1 MTTIESIWFDLRSL
15 FHVSGRFYSPAAGR
29 FETVVKP
36 GITTMKCQY
45 CEKPATFHITE
56 LTGSEGPQVVHLCEA
71 HAKKFLQKDAVTPA
85 ASIAGEIA
93 KHLNLGQTKEEIEEL
108 DQKECPVCGISFFE
122 FRNTGR
128 LGCPYDYSHF
138 ETDLEPLMI
147 NIHDSTEHRGKR
159 PKRAAATAD
168 MQAEMIQLRRDMEE
182 AVEREDYELA
192 SQIRDQ
198 LRGLEPDVIAESSS
212 ITTESGSGESPSDQ
226 GEQDGGAG
234 ES

>member
-1 MTTIESIWFDLRSL
+1 
-15 FHVSGRFYSPAAGR
+15 
-29 FETVVKP
+29 
-36 GITTMKCQY
+36 MKCQY

-56 LTGSEGPQVVHLCEA
+56 LTGDDGPQVVHLCEA
-71 HAKKFLQKDAVTPA
+71 HAKQFLQKEAITPA

-128 LGCPYDYSHF
+128 LGCPYDYAHF
-138 ETDLEPLMI
+138 ESDLQPLMM
-147 NIHDSTEHRGKR
+147 NIHDSNKHEGKR
-159 PKRAAATAD
+159 PLRAAATAD

-192 SQIRDQ
+192 SKIRDQ
-198 LRGLEPDVIAESSS
+198 LRELEPEVIDESTAGSDEESGAES
-212 ITTESGSGESPSDQ
+212 P
-226 GEQDGGAG
+226 
-234 ES
+234 

>member
-1 MTTIESIWFDLRSL
+1 
-15 FHVSGRFYSPAAGR
+15 
-29 FETVVKP
+29 
-36 GITTMKCQY
+36 MKCQY

-56 LTGSEGPQVVHLCEA
+56 LTGENGPQVVHLCEA
-71 HAKKFLQKDAVTPA
+71 HAKQFLQKDAITPA

-128 LGCPYDYSHF
+128 LGCPYDYAHF
-138 ETDLEPLMI
+138 ESDLQPLMM
-147 NIHDSTEHRGKR
+147 NIHDSNTHQGKR
-159 PKRAAATAD
+159 PRRAAATAD

-192 SQIRDQ
+192 SKIRDQ
-198 LRGLEPDVIAESSS
+198 LRDLEPEAVGNAADASTSSDEEEGAES
-212 ITTESGSGESPSDQ
+212 P
-226 GEQDGGAG
+226 
-234 ES
+234 